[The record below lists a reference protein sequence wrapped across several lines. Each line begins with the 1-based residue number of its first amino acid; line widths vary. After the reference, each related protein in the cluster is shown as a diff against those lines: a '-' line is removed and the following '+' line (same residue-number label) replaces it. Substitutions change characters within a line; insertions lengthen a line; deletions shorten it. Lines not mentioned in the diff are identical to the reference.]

1 MTVCTPSSAA
11 LRLDAPRQVS
21 TRLRLREF
29 SWHDVDDLVRM
40 HQDPRV
46 RAQLVDDAPLDNAQ
60 AVHRFINSLHAFYRQ
75 HEGTG
80 IWCAERA
87 VPPDASTV
95 LEARQA
101 HAQGDIGD
109 AWLALVEAPQWRFCG
124 WFSLVHLDDAPHE
137 LEIGAR
143 LTADAWG
150 GALAIEGGEWLL
162 HQAFAGLGRHQV
174 HGHCSPSNR
183 SAAHCLRA
191 LGFGAAGLAA
201 YNGVQA
207 ARFTIAQGHWV
218 RWSALPRRERQRA
231 VLRPVAE
238 DRQPP
243 VAASP
248 PAGHGG

>member
-1 MTVCTPSSAA
+1 MTASPPSPAA
-11 LRLDAPRQVS
+11 LRLDAPCQVS

-29 SWHDVDDLVRM
+29 SWHDADDLVRM

-60 AVHRFINSLHAFYRQ
+60 AVHRFIESLHAFYCQ
-75 HEGTG
+75 HEGMG

-87 VPPDASTV
+87 VPPDAPTV

-124 WFSLVHLDDAPHE
+124 WFSLVHLGDAPHE
-137 LEIGAR
+137 IEIGAR
-143 LTADAWG
+143 LTTDAWG
-150 GALAIEGGEWLL
+150 GALAVEGGEWLL
-162 HQAFAGLGRHQV
+162 QQAFVRLERHQV
-174 HGHCSPSNR
+174 FGHCSPLNR
-183 SAAHCLRA
+183 SAAHCLRV
-191 LGFGAAGLAA
+191 LGFGTAGLAA

-207 ARFTIAQGHWV
+207 ARFAIARGHWT

-231 VLRPVAE
+231 ALGQR
-238 DRQPP
+238 
-243 VAASP
+243 
-248 PAGHGG
+248 